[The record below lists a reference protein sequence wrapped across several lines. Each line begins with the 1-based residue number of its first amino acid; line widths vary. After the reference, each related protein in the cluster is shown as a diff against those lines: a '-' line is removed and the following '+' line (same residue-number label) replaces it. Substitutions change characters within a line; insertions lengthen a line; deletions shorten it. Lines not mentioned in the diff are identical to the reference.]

1 MKMALELKSGAFGAG
16 EEIPKKYTGE
26 GDDISPP
33 LSWTDAPENTR
44 SLALICDDP
53 DAPVGVFVHWVMY
66 DMPAEE
72 KKLDEGVPREEALPN
87 GAKQGTND
95 FGRLGYG
102 GPHPPPGKAH
112 RYFFKLYCL
121 DRKLDAGA
129 GIAKAKLLD
138 LMQGHIIEQAELIGI
153 YKR

>member
-1 MKMALELKSGAFGAG
+1 MALQLKSAVFGEG

-33 LSWTDAPENTR
+33 LSWTGVPENTR

-53 DAPVGVFVHWVMY
+53 DAPVGTFVHWVVY
-66 DMPAEE
+66 DIPPE
-72 KKLDEGVPREEALPN
+72 KKNLDEAVPGEEVLPG
-87 GAKQGTND
+87 GAKHGIND
-95 FGRLGYG
+95 FGKPGYG

-121 DRKLDAGA
+121 DAKLDAEA
-129 GIAKAKLLD
+129 GLNKAKLLD
-138 LMQGHIIEQAELIGI
+138 LMQGHIIEQAEIVGL
-153 YKR
+153 YRR